1 MLRVEDEN
9 YVVKRFFN
17 GKEAR
22 LHTDQTTKMSDR
34 TGRGIC
40 IEAKVGELNNK
51 KQVLSLY
58 PIQ

>member
-1 MLRVEDEN
+1 MLRVEGEN
-9 YVVKRFFN
+9 YVVERFN